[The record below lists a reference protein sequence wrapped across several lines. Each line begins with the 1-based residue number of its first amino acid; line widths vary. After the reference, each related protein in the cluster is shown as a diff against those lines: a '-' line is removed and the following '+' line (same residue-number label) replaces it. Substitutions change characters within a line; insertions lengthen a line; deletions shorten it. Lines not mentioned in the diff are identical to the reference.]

1 MDPEN
6 TLGEKLQ
13 LEVLLTTRMKSL
25 ESDLSDAR
33 QALREAQKHE
43 ALAKADALALKTSLD
58 ASVSL
63 VVRLES
69 DLENHLQ
76 SNRGKGEGASAT
88 TRHGIVG
95 NMDLS
100 ELLGVDMTASTATTT
115 TVVKSD
121 SVAVSTSLS
130 LSNAGQSSNQNQM
143 VNILQAQRDR
153 YKERLSQA
161 ESALLSVQQRLSHS
175 ETSKAQLEQDNLAL
189 YAKIRYLQSV
199 AGTGGP
205 SCSSGSRG
213 YGTKSMSIRSSTT
226 AIRPG
231 VGMTINQFA
240 GILGGGDEERGPRH
254 RGGHDEEERENDDGR
269 GNYEVESRYGA
280 LYEQKMNPFA
290 EFSQIEKQRR
300 LQELSVADR
309 IVLNTTMA
317 FVSSHTG
324 RSFLVI
330 YLSLMHMLVFFVIY
344 WNTHHHHHGCDP
356 ALDQAISALHRGEAI
371 GAHHS
376 TR

>member
-13 LEVLLTTRMKSL
+13 LEVLLTARMKAL

-43 ALAKADALALKTSLD
+43 AAAREEASGMRASLE
-58 ASVSL
+58 ASGSL
-63 VVRLES
+63 VARLEA
-69 DLENHLQ
+69 DLETHLQ
-76 SNRGKGEGASAT
+76 SARGKGDGAARPGVTGS
-88 TRHGIVG
+88 
-95 NMDLS
+95 MDLS
-100 ELLGVDMTASTATTT
+100 ELLGVDMTTNTSTS
-115 TVVKSD
+115 KSD
-121 SVAVSTSLS
+121 LVAITTASPPSASAAQLMT
-130 LSNAGQSSNQNQM
+130 NQNQM

-161 ESALLSVQQRLSHS
+161 ESAMLSVQQRLSHA
-175 ETSKAQLEQDNLAL
+175 ETSKTQLEQDNLAL

-199 AGTGGP
+199 GGTGTGA
-205 SCSSGSRG
+205 SSSSSRG
-213 YGTKSMSIRSSTT
+213 YGTKSMAIRSTSV
-226 AIRPG
+226 RPG
-231 VGMTINQFA
+231 AGMSINQFA
-240 GILGGGDEERGPRH
+240 GMLSGGDEERGPRH
-254 RGGHDEEERENDDGR
+254 RGGHDEEERENDDSR

-330 YLSLMHMLVFFVIY
+330 YLSLMHLLVFFVIY

-356 ALDQAISALHRGEAI
+356 ALDQTISALHRGEAI
-371 GAHHS
+371 GAHHTS
-376 TR
+376 R